1 MQTEHERVLEEFNR
15 IVDGFEDWGYAPTL
29 ATRKGGNAVASD
41 LRPGHRVRIR
51 AQGCPPGMAT
61 ILAVAHDAGCPLGNL
76 AHPAQVVAILNGPD
90 ELPRI
95 LKTAPSTPVEFEN

>member
-1 MQTEHERVLEEFNR
+1 
-15 IVDGFEDWGYAPTL
+15 
-29 ATRKGGNAVASD
+29 
-41 LRPGHRVRIR
+41 
-51 AQGCPPGMAT
+51 MAT